1 MIFQVLFTNPGERVN
16 RPDFGCGIKQLVFMP
31 NSDALATAT
40 QFLVQGALQRWLD
53 SVIQVESV
61 DVEAV
66 EAELR
71 VTVVYS
77 KRSGGGPRR
86 DVFTPAGPCRRDHMP
101 SLVEL
106 GPICRDAKRRADI
119 LAHPVLNGID
129 FVEYERRPL
138 APHTQVLVVTF
149 LKPLPDPPHSDPD
162 GAYGLTLP
170 AHLGRV
176 IIQGGTRILNIRPL
190 EVAWLAADSRSP

>member
-1 MIFQVLFTNPGERVN
+1 MATSYLDFPFHIDGRGRSAGTAEDDHIRDMIFQVLFTNPGERVN

-40 QFLVQGALQRWLD
+40 QFLVQGSLQRWLD

-61 DVEAV
+61 EVEAV

-86 DVFTPAGPCRRDHMP
+86 DVFTPAGP
-101 SLVEL
+101 V
-106 GPICRDAKRRADI
+106 
-119 LAHPVLNGID
+119 
-129 FVEYERRPL
+129 
-138 APHTQVLVVTF
+138 
-149 LKPLPDPPHSDPD
+149 
-162 GAYGLTLP
+162 
-170 AHLGRV
+170 
-176 IIQGGTRILNIRPL
+176 
-190 EVAWLAADSRSP
+190 

>member
-1 MIFQVLFTNPGERVN
+1 MALFLDFPFHIDGRGRAAETAEDDHIRDMIFQVLFTNPGERVN

-31 NSDALATAT
+31 NSEALATAT
-40 QFLVQGALQRWLD
+40 QFLVHGSLQRWLD

-86 DVFTPAGPCRRDHMP
+86 DVFTPAGP
-101 SLVEL
+101 V
-106 GPICRDAKRRADI
+106 
-119 LAHPVLNGID
+119 
-129 FVEYERRPL
+129 
-138 APHTQVLVVTF
+138 
-149 LKPLPDPPHSDPD
+149 
-162 GAYGLTLP
+162 
-170 AHLGRV
+170 
-176 IIQGGTRILNIRPL
+176 
-190 EVAWLAADSRSP
+190 